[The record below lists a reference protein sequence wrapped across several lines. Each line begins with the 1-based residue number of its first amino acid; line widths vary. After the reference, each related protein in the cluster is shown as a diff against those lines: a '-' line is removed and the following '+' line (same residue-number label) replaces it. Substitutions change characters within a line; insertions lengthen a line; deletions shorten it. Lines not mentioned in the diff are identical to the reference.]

1 MTTPKI
7 TYAHLLTEPNPKHVE
22 SLIKFFESGCQQ
34 RGTGGFCGGNENPP
48 GHKNAANP
56 GAYHQKNSNEEVL
69 HPHPPPYDEKNEN

>member
-34 RGTGGFCGGNENPP
+34 RGTGGFGVENEKPRTCRYITATIP
-48 GHKNAANP
+48 R
-56 GAYHQKNSNEEVL
+56 
-69 HPHPPPYDEKNEN
+69 

>member
-34 RGTGGFCGGNENPP
+34 RGTGGVGGGNEHLFAAAFLAWKSNPCRYITATIP
-48 GHKNAANP
+48 R
-56 GAYHQKNSNEEVL
+56 
-69 HPHPPPYDEKNEN
+69 

>member
-34 RGTGGFCGGNENPP
+34 RGTGGLAW
-48 GHKNAANP
+48 K
-56 GAYHQKNSNEEVL
+56 SNTCRYITATI
-69 HPHPPPYDEKNEN
+69 PR